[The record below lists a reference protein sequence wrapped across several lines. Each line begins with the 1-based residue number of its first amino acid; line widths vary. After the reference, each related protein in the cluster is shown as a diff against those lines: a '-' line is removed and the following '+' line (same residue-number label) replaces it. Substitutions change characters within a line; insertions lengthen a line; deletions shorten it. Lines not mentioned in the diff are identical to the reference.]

1 MGDTSGGKEIY
12 LLESNLADGE
22 KSSFYNFFVSILASQ
37 APAVWDNSLL
47 STENSFG
54 GDEGDC
60 YLKSRTKCYSIHV
73 SFLFNVLSHFCVL

>member
-37 APAVWDNSLL
+37 APAVYIETIPFCLR
-47 STENSFG
+47 
-54 GDEGDC
+54 
-60 YLKSRTKCYSIHV
+60 RTHLVEMKGIAT
-73 SFLFNVLSHFCVL
+73 